1 MLLKEGCPMEIM
13 KSRRGESLATF
24 SMRAHRRAKGMAV
37 VLFLTPQDTLPEAA
51 QRMAKAF
58 PESVT
63 LGLESVRIFDG
74 DHLDEDCMM
83 LFLFGKDDPDI
94 LADAMLLENIS
105 QAPVQYVLEVQRKV
119 CGLGVANL
127 DTVCLEFCT
136 NSEGKLVTTLTAM
149 LAPLGVPLFG
159 GTAFHTD
166 VMVKDP
172 LTVRFQVAWQGR
184 VYEDA
189 CIALFLKNLH
199 GRAMLFREIFYA
211 ARPGA
216 PMHLATKVDLQTRRL
231 IELDD
236 RPAADVYSEETG
248 IGKDRILEHVLDRPI
263 GRMLGSE
270 VFVISMRGV
279 EPDGSVSTVKT
290 VNLNDAI
297 YILDSEDYDRIAQE
311 TSERICR
318 EVPHRMF
325 VFTIECYHRYQYYE
339 RHGITE
345 QVVCARSASLGSYY
359 GAVSGGE
366 QLRGQ
371 NANQTGLFLVF
382 EGKEG
387 TIHEIE

>member
-1 MLLKEGCPMEIM
+1 MLLKEGCRMEIM
-13 KSRRGESLATF
+13 KSRPGESLATF
-24 SMRAHRRAKGMAV
+24 SRRAHRHAKGVAV
-37 VLFLTPQDTLPEAA
+37 AQFLTPQGTLAEAA
-51 QRMAKAF
+51 RRMHEAF
-58 PESVT
+58 PEGVS
-63 LGLESVRIFDG
+63 LGLESVRIFDCEQ
-74 DHLDEDCMM
+74 LDEGRMM
-83 LFLFGKDDPDI
+83 LFLFQKEDPDI

-159 GTAFHTD
+159 GSAFHTD
-166 VMVKDP
+166 ALTDP
-172 LTVRFQVAWQGR
+172 ETRFQVAYQGR

-199 GRAMLFREIFYA
+199 GRVMLFREIFYGV
-211 ARPGA
+211 RPGA
-216 PMHLATKVDLQTRRL
+216 PMHLATKVDLSTRRL

-248 IGKDRILEHVLDRPI
+248 IGRGKILEHVLDRPI

-279 EPDGSVSTVKT
+279 EPDGAVDTVKT

-297 YILDSEDYDRIAQE
+297 YILDSEDYDRIAWE
-311 TSERICR
+311 TAKRICTT
-318 EVPHRMF
+318 VPHRMF
-325 VFTIECYHRYQYYE
+325 VFTVECFHRYQFYE

-345 QVVCARSASLGSYY
+345 QAVQKRAAALGPYY
-359 GAVSGGE
+359 GVISGGE

-371 NANQTGLFLVF
+371 NSNQTGLFLVF

>member
-1 MLLKEGCPMEIM
+1 
-13 KSRRGESLATF
+13 
-24 SMRAHRRAKGMAV
+24 
-37 VLFLTPQDTLPEAA
+37 
-51 QRMAKAF
+51 
-58 PESVT
+58 
-63 LGLESVRIFDG
+63 
-74 DHLDEDCMM
+74 M
-83 LFLFGKDDPDI
+83 LFLFQKEDSDI

-159 GTAFHTD
+159 GSAFHTD
-166 VMVKDP
+166 ALTDP
-172 LTVRFQVAWQGR
+172 ETRFQVAYQGR
-184 VYEDA
+184 TYEDA

-199 GRAMLFREIFYA
+199 GRVMLFREIFYGV
-211 ARPGA
+211 RPGA
-216 PMHLATKVDLQTRRL
+216 PMHLATKVDLSTRRL

-248 IGKDRILEHVLDRPI
+248 IGRGKILEHVLDRPI

-279 EPDGSVSTVKT
+279 EPDGAVDTVKT

-297 YILDSEDYDRIAQE
+297 YILDSEDYDRIAWE
-311 TSERICR
+311 TAKRICTT
-318 EVPHRMF
+318 VPHRMF
-325 VFTIECYHRYQYYE
+325 VFTVECFHRYQFYE

-345 QVVCARSASLGSYY
+345 QAVQKRAAALGPYY
-359 GAVSGGE
+359 GVISGGE

-371 NANQTGLFLVF
+371 NSNQTGLFLVF

>member
-37 VLFLTPQDTLPEAA
+37 VLFLTPQDCLAEAA

-74 DHLDEDCMM
+74 DHLDEDRMM
-83 LFLFGKDDPDI
+83 LFLFRKDDPDI

-105 QAPVQYVLEVQRKV
+105 EAPVQYVLEVQRKV
-119 CGLGVANL
+119 CGLGVANF

-159 GTAFHTD
+159 GSAFHTD
-166 VMVKDP
+166 A
-172 LTVRFQVAWQGR
+172 LTNPEAQFQVAYQGR
-184 VYEDA
+184 IYEDA

-199 GRAMLFREIFYA
+199 GRVILFREIFYGV
-211 ARPGA
+211 RPGA
-216 PMHLATKVDLQTRRL
+216 PMHLATKVDTQTRRL
-231 IELDD
+231 VELDD

-248 IGKDRILEHVLDRPI
+248 IGRDKILEHVLDRPI

-279 EPDGSVSTVKT
+279 EPDGAVDTVKT

-297 YILDSEDYDRIAQE
+297 YILDSEDYDRIARE
-311 TSERICR
+311 TSERICKA
-318 EVPHRMF
+318 VPHRMF

-339 RHGITE
+339 RHGITD
-345 QVVCARSASLGSYY
+345 QVVCARSAALGPYY
-359 GAVSGGE
+359 GVVSGGE